1 MEREREREGKGEN
14 TRDEGRNA
22 EKEII
27 YVMNVG
33 NQRGSRERLN
43 ATMEMQ
49 PYRLQIRNS
58 ISGHQ
63 TTTCYYYAIKVYHY
77 PFSD

>member
-27 YVMNVG
+27 YVLNVG
-33 NQRGSRERLN
+33 NQRGSRERLS
-43 ATMEMQ
+43 AIMEMQ
-49 PYRLQIRNS
+49 PYRPQI
-58 ISGHQ
+58 
-63 TTTCYYYAIKVYHY
+63 
-77 PFSD
+77 

>member
-27 YVMNVG
+27 YVLNVG
-33 NQRGSRERLN
+33 NQRGSRERLS
-43 ATMEMQ
+43 AIMEMQ
-49 PYRLQIRNS
+49 PYRLYCCGGSEQL
-58 ISGHQ
+58 
-63 TTTCYYYAIKVYHY
+63 
-77 PFSD
+77 

>member
-22 EKEII
+22 EKEMI
-27 YVMNVG
+27 YDMNVG

-43 ATMEMQ
+43 AIMEMQ
-49 PYRLQIRNS
+49 PYRLQI
-58 ISGHQ
+58 
-63 TTTCYYYAIKVYHY
+63 
-77 PFSD
+77 